1 MCLPASILRASRN
14 PPVARYNYT
23 TLLLHFSISYILSV
37 YLFIS
42 LSVYISVCQYIYLVS
57 VYLSIHLTIYLVSL
71 CLSLYL
77 FACLHLHQSVM
88 ILWIVV
94 CWQCKTDL
102 QDSPVLI
109 WCVTRKLVQ
118 WQEFSFQRVQSTKPD
133 TAKSLKTSYGKNY
146 FKSWRYYIPIHH
158 HTIHHQI

>member
-1 MCLPASILRASRN
+1 MCRILARFEDQIGTRQALSCSENVLASQITLRSMVLGRRETHRSWGALYITLILHFSIPYILFVSVLGRLSPVPKMCLPASILRASRN

-57 VYLSIHLTIYLVSL
+57 VYLSIHLSIYLVSL

-88 ILWIVV
+88 IL
-94 CWQCKTDL
+94 
-102 QDSPVLI
+102 
-109 WCVTRKLVQ
+109 
-118 WQEFSFQRVQSTKPD
+118 
-133 TAKSLKTSYGKNY
+133 
-146 FKSWRYYIPIHH
+146 
-158 HTIHHQI
+158 